1 MRCHPPAVIIDDGLL
16 MDLLFQGKDF
26 AALLARY
33 RLHQEIGKGLT
44 YRRSWRL
51 AEPYAASGP
60 DCQSLTTRP

>member
-1 MRCHPPAVIIDDGLL
+1 
-16 MDLLFQGKDF
+16 MDLFLRDKDF

-60 DCQSLTTRP
+60 DCQPLTARP